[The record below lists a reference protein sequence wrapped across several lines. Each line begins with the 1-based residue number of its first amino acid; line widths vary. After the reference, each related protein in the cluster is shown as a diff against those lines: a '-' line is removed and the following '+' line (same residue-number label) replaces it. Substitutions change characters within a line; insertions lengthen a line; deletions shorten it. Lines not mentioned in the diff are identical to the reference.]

1 MRVIGVDPGL
11 QKTGYALVEKKGSG
25 YSIAACGVLV
35 TEKTSIDKRLLS
47 IYGGLV
53 DIIDRHAPACLSV
66 ETGFYSKNVDSLVKM
81 SQVKGIVI
89 LAAALKN
96 IEVFEYSPKVVKNAI
111 TGRGNA
117 TKEQVKFMVE
127 QLLGEKVEGSF
138 DISDAIAVAI
148 CHLHRV

>member
-11 QKTGYALVEKKGSG
+11 QKTGYALVEKKGTG
-25 YSIAACGVLV
+25 YSIAACGVLF

-53 DIIDRHAPACLSV
+53 DIIDRYAPVCLSV

-96 IEVFEYSPKVVKNAI
+96 IEVFEYSPRVVKNAI

-127 QLLGEKVEGSF
+127 QLLGEKVEGSL